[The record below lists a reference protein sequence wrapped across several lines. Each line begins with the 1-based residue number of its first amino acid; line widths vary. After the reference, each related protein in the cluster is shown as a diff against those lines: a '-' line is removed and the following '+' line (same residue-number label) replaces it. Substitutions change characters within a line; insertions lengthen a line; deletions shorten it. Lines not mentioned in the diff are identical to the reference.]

1 MKFILFQTVKTF
13 GQLDIVVSNA
23 AVNPQMG
30 NILEVRRLCCLIT
43 VIAKY

>member
-30 NILEVRRLCCLIT
+30 NILEVRRFCCLIT